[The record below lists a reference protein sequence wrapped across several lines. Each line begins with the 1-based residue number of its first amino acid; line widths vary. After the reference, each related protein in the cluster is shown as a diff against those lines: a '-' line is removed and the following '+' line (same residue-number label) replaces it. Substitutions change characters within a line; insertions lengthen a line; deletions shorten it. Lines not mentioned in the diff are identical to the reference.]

1 MPLAQRA
8 ILDCHALAKE
18 ISDRADQAVC
28 HAVGQACAVVH
39 TAGHAMGYPLYDL
52 TSILFRLGMEDGV
65 KAVEARKQEYID
77 RLLYW
82 GAHVGNI
89 KAHGRTLCSDSS
101 CAVYLR
107 VNCCGKPATE
117 HLV

>member
-1 MPLAQRA
+1 MKMPLAQRA

-82 GAHVGNI
+82 GAHVGEYQGTW
-89 KAHGRTLCSDSS
+89 ADFM
-101 CAVYLR
+101 LR
-107 VNCCGKPATE
+107 
-117 HLV
+117 